1 MSDAALCVRKAAYPS
16 PADHALFQIKHGS
29 GEACKTTVGVH
40 FRGGYFLD
48 ILVWQRP
55 ECSGG
60 AVVGGS
66 PAPRPCELYH
76 LMVFYG
82 HVEDPH
88 RVSVSQRVCSR
99 EILPHTHTHTYIYIY
114 MWPRLLGPIQLIVHI
129 IEYEP
134 KVESYLKIYVP
145 MLSFVLQR
153 SRTPV
158 GAIKLF
164 VICNN
169 NKLLPGGRWRTG
181 INIYN
186 VSSSL
191 ISLNLFATLY
201 APVLS

>member
-1 MSDAALCVRKAAYPS
+1 MRVYVDSYSYARIIIITHSFTYVAMSILRLQRRRAAGRAAGLVRPACRLRSPGEFQRIHVYIHVYIYVCVYMYI
-16 PADHALFQIKHGS
+16 QMYV
-29 GEACKTTVGVH
+29 C
-40 FRGGYFLD
+40 
-48 ILVWQRP
+48 
-55 ECSGG
+55 
-60 AVVGGS
+60 
-66 PAPRPCELYH
+66 LYTH
-76 LMVFYG
+76 MYL
-82 HVEDPH
+82 HVY
-88 RVSVSQRVCSR
+88 
-99 EILPHTHTHTYIYIY
+99 IYIHTHKGICVYIY

-129 IEYEP
+129 ILYEP

-164 VICNN
+164 VICDN
-169 NKLLPGGRWRTG
+169 NKLLPGGRWRTR

>member
-1 MSDAALCVRKAAYPS
+1 
-16 PADHALFQIKHGS
+16 
-29 GEACKTTVGVH
+29 
-40 FRGGYFLD
+40 
-48 ILVWQRP
+48 
-55 ECSGG
+55 
-60 AVVGGS
+60 
-66 PAPRPCELYH
+66 
-76 LMVFYG
+76 
-82 HVEDPH
+82 
-88 RVSVSQRVCSR
+88 
-99 EILPHTHTHTYIYIY
+99 

-169 NKLLPGGRWRTG
+169 KKVLPGGRWQTR

-186 VSSSL
+186 VSFLL
-191 ISLNLFATLY
+191 ILLNLMPHYMLQY
-201 APVLS
+201 